1 MRVDDAQPLAELTGD
16 LGKGTG
22 MSQGQCLADS
32 VEEQWELQQYFPFY
46 LFLQL
51 YPLVSAQMLS
61 RAS

>member
-46 LFLQL
+46 LFLRL
-51 YPLVSAQMLS
+51 YPLVSA
-61 RAS
+61 